1 MVETRTLSLK
11 TRGHADMID
20 ITQRVAAEL
29 RQSGIQ
35 DGIVVIFSP
44 SSTSGLTTIE
54 YESGALSDFKRL
66 FDQIA
71 SEEQEYRHNLRW
83 GDGNGYAHVRAALL
97 KASLTVPFTEQ
108 RLLLGTWQQIIFV
121 DFDNRPRQRRL
132 ILQIMGDPAAKA

>member
-1 MVETRTLSLK
+1 MVETRTLSFK
-11 TRGHADMID
+11 TNGHTDMID
-20 ITQRVAAEL
+20 ITQQVAAEV
-29 RQSGIQ
+29 RKSSVAS
-35 DGIVVIFSP
+35 GIVVIFSP

-71 SEEQEYRHNLRW
+71 PEEQAYRHNLRW

-97 KASLTVPFTEQ
+97 KAALTVPFTD
-108 RLLLGTWQQIIFV
+108 RTLWLGTWQQILFV

-132 ILQIMGDPAAKA
+132 VLQIMGDA